1 MKSIRPSA
9 IISLPVLAV
18 GRGLPMSRFS
28 RAPKA
33 VSRDMRMGIWSVRL
47 KTQRHRGGRSNRGQ
61 TTKLK
66 DKFRCLSPIGPAPL
80 CLCVLTANL
89 VPDNLPALHH
99 KLDSLKLADVC
110 ERVA

>member
-9 IISLPVLAV
+9 IISLPVLAA
-18 GRGLPMSRFS
+18 GRGLRMSRFS

-47 KTQRHRGGRSNRGQ
+47 KTQSHRGGGRGTWGQPLRSRGGCPHVP
-61 TTKLK
+61 L
-66 DKFRCLSPIGPAPL
+66 PPPL

-99 KLDSLKLADVC
+99 KLDALKLADVC